1 MLYLVIYFGDNQMAE
16 QEIQDRILIVDD
28 NKTLAKLI
36 SKKIENALEMKVD
49 VAYSLTEAKLFLA
62 RYNYFITLLDIN
74 LPDAPNGEI
83 VDYVLAKK
91 HRVIVLSGNIDK
103 EFRAKMLKKSIIDYV
118 NKGGS
123 GDIDY
128 IIQILERLRKN
139 QNHKVLVVDD
149 SMVFRKQMQ
158 GMLENM
164 FFEVITVAHGEEAL
178 GMLQAKPDISL
189 VLTDYNM
196 PVMDGLELTYE
207 IRKTYSKD
215 ELCIV
220 ALSGNEDE
228 EISAL
233 FLKHGAND
241 YIKKPFSK
249 EEFSVRVNNS
259 IEALENIQ
267 TIMNYANRDYLTGL
281 YNRRYFYKA
290 MSEYEEDVKET
301 GEKFA
306 VAMIDIDHFKNVND
320 TYGHDVGDRVIVTL
334 ADILRSSTSPRDV
347 VARFGGEEF
356 CVVLKN
362 INRYSAEDILERIR
376 SEVES
381 YTLTVDKDKHLKFT
395 ISIGAVIHNEEETL
409 EDSINEAD
417 MMLYK
422 AKNGGRNQ
430 VVFQA

>member
-1 MLYLVIYFGDNQMAE
+1 MS
-16 QEIQDRILIVDD
+16 DRILIVED

-36 SKKIENALEMKVD
+36 AKKIANALEMEVD
-49 VAYSLTEAKLFLA
+49 TAYSLGEAKLFLA
-62 RYNYFITLLDIN
+62 RYKYFITLLDIN

-91 HRVIVLSGNIDK
+91 HRVIVLSANIDK
-103 EFRAKMLKKSIIDYV
+103 AFRTQMLKKNIIDYV
-118 NKGGS
+118 NKGGT
-123 GDIDY
+123 GDINY
-128 IIQILERLRKN
+128 IIQIIERLRKN

-149 SMVFRKQMQ
+149 SMVFRKQLQ
-158 GMLENM
+158 SMLENM
-164 FFEVITVAHGEEAL
+164 FFQVTTVAHGEEAL

-207 IRKTYSKD
+207 IRQTYSKD
-215 ELCIV
+215 ELCIL
-220 ALSGNEDE
+220 AISSNEDE
-228 EISAL
+228 EINAL

-267 TIMNYANRDYLTGL
+267 MIMNYANRDYLTGL
-281 YNRRYFYKA
+281 YNRRYFFQA
-290 MSEYEEDVKET
+290 MSEYVEDVKT
-301 GEKFA
+301 SGEKFA

-320 TYGHDVGDRVIVTL
+320 TYGHDVGDKVIVTL
-334 ADILRSSTSPRDV
+334 ADILRSSTSPRDI

-362 INRYSAEDILERIR
+362 INRFSAFDILERIR
-376 SEVES
+376 LEVEKYS
-381 YTLTVDKDKHLKFT
+381 FAVDKENYINFT
-395 ISIGAVIHNEEETL
+395 ISIGAVIHNNEETL
-409 EDSINEAD
+409 EESLNEAD
-417 MMLYK
+417 MCLYK
-422 AKNGGRNQ
+422 AKNSGRNQ
-430 VVFQA
+430 VVFEA

>member
-1 MLYLVIYFGDNQMAE
+1 MS
-16 QEIQDRILIVDD
+16 DRILIVED

-36 SKKIENALEMKVD
+36 AKKIQSALEMEVD
-49 VAYSLTEAKLFLA
+49 VAYSLSEAKLFIA
-62 RYNYFITLLDIN
+62 RYKYFVTLLDIN

-91 HRVIVLSGNIDK
+91 HHAIVLSANIDK
-103 EFRAKMLKKSIIDYV
+103 DFRAKMLKKNIIDYV
-118 NKGGS
+118 NKGGTD
-123 GDIDY
+123 DINY
-128 IIQILERLRKN
+128 IIQILERLKKN
-139 QNHKVLVVDD
+139 HEHQVLVVDD

-158 GMLENM
+158 NMLENM
-164 FFEVITVAHGEEAL
+164 FFNVITVAHGEEAL
-178 GMLQAKPDISL
+178 GMLQAKPKISM

-215 ELCIV
+215 ELSIL
-220 ALSGNEDE
+220 AISSNEDD
-228 EISAL
+228 EITAL

-259 IEALENIQ
+259 IESLENIQ

-281 YNRRYFYKA
+281 YNRRYFFHS
-290 MSEYEEDVKET
+290 MSDYVEDVKT
-301 GEKFA
+301 SGEKFA
-306 VAMIDIDHFKNVND
+306 VAMIDIDHFKKVND
-320 TYGHDVGDRVIVTL
+320 TYGHDAGDRVIVTL

-356 CVVLKN
+356 CIVLKN
-362 INRYSAEDILERIR
+362 INRYSAFEILERIR
-376 SEVES
+376 VEVEKYS
-381 YTLTVDKDKHLKFT
+381 LCIDNDTYIDFT
-395 ISIGAVIHNEEETL
+395 ISIGAVIHNNDDTL
-409 EDSINEAD
+409 EDSLNEAD
-417 MMLYK
+417 MNLYK

-430 VVFQA
+430 VVFEA

>member
-1 MLYLVIYFGDNQMAE
+1 MSDK
-16 QEIQDRILIVDD
+16 ILIVED

-36 SKKIENALEMKVD
+36 AKKIQSALEMEVD
-49 VAYSLTEAKLFLA
+49 VAYSLNEAKLFLR
-62 RYNYFITLLDIN
+62 RYKYFITLLDIN
-74 LPDAPNGEI
+74 LPDAPDGEI

-91 HRVIVLSGNIDK
+91 QRVIVLSANIDK
-103 EFRAKMLKKSIIDYV
+103 KFRAQMLKKNIIDYV
-118 NKGGS
+118 NKGGN

-128 IIQILERLRKN
+128 IIHTIQRLQKN
-139 QNHKVLVVDD
+139 ANHKVLVVDD
-149 SMVFRKQMQ
+149 AMIFRKQMQ
-158 GMLENM
+158 NILENL
-164 FFEVITVAHGEEAL
+164 FFNVITVAHGEEAL

-189 VLTDYNM
+189 VITDYNM

-215 ELCIV
+215 ELSIL
-220 ALSGNEDE
+220 ALSGNDDDE
-228 EISAL
+228 VTAL

-249 EEFSVRVNNS
+249 EEFSVRVNNT

-281 YNRRYFYKA
+281 YNRRYFFQA
-290 MSEYEEDVKET
+290 MSEYLEDAKES

-306 VAMIDIDHFKNVND
+306 VAMIDIDHFKKIND
-320 TYGHDVGDRVIVTL
+320 TYGHDVGDQVIVTL
-334 ADILRSSTSPRDV
+334 ADILRSSTSPRDI

-356 CVVLKN
+356 CIVLKN
-362 INRYSAEDILERIR
+362 INRYSAQDIIERIR

-381 YTLTVDKDKHLKFT
+381 YSFCVDKDNYIKFT
-395 ISIGAVIHNEEETL
+395 ISIGAVVHNDEDTL
-409 EDSINEAD
+409 EESISEAD

-430 VVFQA
+430 VVFEA